1 MKKNIRMKIHRTR
14 LILLVILTVLCH
26 TAALSVE
33 NVSGTVYFPLAKS
46 RIDTIFSSNGYD
58 LNKLAAH
65 IASDSTMNLLG
76 VNIIGGASPEGP
88 IALNDRLSHQRADAL
103 RQYLTNH
110 QFSLANKASMTYLG
124 RDWKGLRYI
133 VAADTII
140 PHKSEVLNILD
151 RYLDADT
158 PDNTLSDLTLRRL
171 KSLDGGSSYQYLLH
185 NIFPALREAT
195 VTINFQPQ
203 LLPIESPEGEVSL
216 ILPPTDI
223 TYQLPAISSAT
234 PVKRPFYMSL
244 RTNMLYDLLA
254 LPSIGA
260 EFYVGRNIS
269 VGAEWT
275 YGWWKTDRKHRY
287 WRAYGGNLIVRRWFG
302 RKAEEKPLTGHHIGL
317 YAGIFTYDF
326 EFGGTGYMGGRPGA
340 TLWDRSMKT
349 AGIEYGYSLPIAKRL
364 NIDFTIG
371 LGYIGGKY
379 VKYEPKGKGYAWN
392 STHRLTWFGP
402 TKAEVSLV
410 WLLGHENVNKKKGG
424 IR

>member
-1 MKKNIRMKIHRTR
+1 
-14 LILLVILTVLCH
+14 
-26 TAALSVE
+26 
-33 NVSGTVYFPLAKS
+33 
-46 RIDTIFSSNGYD
+46 
-58 LNKLAAH
+58 
-65 IASDSTMNLLG
+65 
-76 VNIIGGASPEGP
+76 
-88 IALNDRLSHQRADAL
+88 
-103 RQYLTNH
+103 
-110 QFSLANKASMTYLG
+110 
-124 RDWKGLRYI
+124 
-133 VAADTII
+133 
-140 PHKSEVLNILD
+140 
-151 RYLDADT
+151 
-158 PDNTLSDLTLRRL
+158 
-171 KSLDGGSSYQYLLH
+171 
-185 NIFPALREAT
+185 
-195 VTINFQPQ
+195 
-203 LLPIESPEGEVSL
+203 
-216 ILPPTDI
+216 
-223 TYQLPAISSAT
+223 
-234 PVKRPFYMSL
+234 MSL

-254 LPSIGA
+254 LPTIGA

>member
-1 MKKNIRMKIHRTR
+1 M
-14 LILLVILTVLCH
+14 
-26 TAALSVE
+26 
-33 NVSGTVYFPLAKS
+33 
-46 RIDTIFSSNGYD
+46 
-58 LNKLAAH
+58 
-65 IASDSTMNLLG
+65 
-76 VNIIGGASPEGP
+76 
-88 IALNDRLSHQRADAL
+88 
-103 RQYLTNH
+103 
-110 QFSLANKASMTYLG
+110 
-124 RDWKGLRYI
+124 
-133 VAADTII
+133 AADTII

-171 KSLDGGSSYQYLLH
+171 KSLDGGSSYRYLLH

-254 LPSIGA
+254 LPTIGA